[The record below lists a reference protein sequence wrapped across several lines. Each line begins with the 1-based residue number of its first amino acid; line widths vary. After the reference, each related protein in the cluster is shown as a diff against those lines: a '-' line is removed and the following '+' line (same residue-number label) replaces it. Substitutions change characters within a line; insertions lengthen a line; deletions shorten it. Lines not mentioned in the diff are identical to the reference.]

1 MDKAAQAPQSCEG
14 EIHFEQ
20 AGSEGGQHGRLCQ
33 YRRCQLFPLSDVV
46 VIPYLTSLKSEG
58 KRSAILDTVETVH
71 FLHHVLGVAIEK
83 DLLKHPWVL
92 GLVRTCEQARPTLKQ
107 ARVLTAREVLSLE
120 TLFIEGSLHEVD
132 RFGLGCFLFL
142 IFACCRLSDVS
153 YLDSL
158 ALDVPDK
165 ALRSDNPGF
174 LYAS

>member
-1 MDKAAQAPQSCEG
+1 M
-14 EIHFEQ
+14 
-20 AGSEGGQHGRLCQ
+20 
-33 YRRCQLFPLSDVV
+33 
-46 VIPYLTSLKSEG
+46 
-58 KRSAILDTVETVH
+58 
-71 FLHHVLGVAIEK
+71 
-83 DLLKHPWVL
+83 L
-92 GLVRTCEQARPTLKQ
+92 GLVRACEQARPTLKQ

-165 ALRSDNPGF
+165 ALRSDNPGYLEAQSTHHKTQRVKSKQGVPLVMVAPIRGLHRTAWGTIF
-174 LYAS
+174 HGQCMVHRKALMAGTTSPLLTGINADG